1 MPVENAQAAS
11 GQSTFN
17 LSLGI
22 PSSRQMPMNNGDIT
36 RQIKRLSASVQKKQ
50 GLINSTNAAESFFFD
65 KPQDKIELKSTFV
78 FFAKA
83 SKSFHCAP
91 AEKPMPRHI
100 CWRAKQHIKVHTRP
114 KKATFSFSVIL
125 KEIIPISSIQ
135 CLIGSPQFCQ
145 QNSQPTGRQLCRNLR
160 NS

>member
-100 CWRAKQHIKVHTRP
+100 CWRAKQHIEVHTRTE
-114 KKATFSFSVIL
+114 KTTFCFAIMLQQLISVGR
-125 KEIIPISSIQ
+125 IQ
-135 CLIGSPQFCQ
+135 GLP
-145 QNSQPTGRQLCRNLR
+145 RRL
-160 NS
+160 